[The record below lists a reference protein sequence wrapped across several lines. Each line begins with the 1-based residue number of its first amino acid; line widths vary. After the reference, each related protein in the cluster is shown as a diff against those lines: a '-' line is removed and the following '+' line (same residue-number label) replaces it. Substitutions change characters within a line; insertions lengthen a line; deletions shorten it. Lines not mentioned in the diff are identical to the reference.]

1 MLRRHLLKFLAAVF
15 CLSQLTLAVSAQTP
29 TGSYSD
35 VPIESPHY
43 EAIEYL
49 TDMGV
54 TTGVGGGRFAPDNTI
69 SFDEFIVML
78 MKTLQPEA
86 VAEEYSGNHWC
97 RQALWAAIHSGV
109 LNGPESERYQK
120 NGITRLEAWHLICRA
135 SNFNPYPAWCFTQ
148 QAPVFDIDADL
159 KYAMV
164 STGLYAELP
173 DVNQCMTRGETATL
187 LYRIATEDYIH
198 QQVPDLAVKVNMQM
212 LSPTCWRMRNK
223 RIYLECDRASTVLH
237 EFGHYM
243 EYDTKSDLKVDKVF
257 QQEHE
262 HAKILL
268 EDYAQT
274 NAREYFACAIEEY
287 FLNEEE
293 RHIFE
298 QELPLT
304 YALVE
309 DILLNYA

>member
-1 MLRRHLLKFLAAVF
+1 MSSKAKFASHGSLPIKRR
-15 CLSQLTLAVSAQTP
+15 
-29 TGSYSD
+29 
-35 VPIESPHY
+35 
-43 EAIEYL
+43 
-49 TDMGV
+49 
-54 TTGVGGGRFAPDNTI
+54 R
-69 SFDEFIVML
+69 
-78 MKTLQPEA
+78 
-86 VAEEYSGNHWC
+86 
-97 RQALWAAIHSGV
+97 ALGCQS
-109 LNGPESERYQK
+109 
-120 NGITRLEAWHLICRA
+120 
-135 SNFNPYPAWCFTQ
+135 
-148 QAPVFDIDADL
+148 
-159 KYAMV
+159 
-164 STGLYAELP
+164 
-173 DVNQCMTRGETATL
+173 
-187 LYRIATEDYIH
+187 
-198 QQVPDLAVKVNMQM
+198 
-212 LSPTCWRMRNK
+212 
-223 RIYLECDRASTVLH
+223 
-237 EFGHYM
+237 M

>member
-54 TTGVGGGRFAPDNTI
+54 TSGVGGGRFAPDNTI

-212 LSPTCWRMRNK
+212 LSPTCWRMRNEA
-223 RIYLECDRASTVLH
+223 IY
-237 EFGHYM
+237 
-243 EYDTKSDLKVDKVF
+243 DLAILPQKYVDEF
-257 QQEHE
+257 QQIGRAH
-262 HAKILL
+262 
-268 EDYAQT
+268 
-274 NAREYFACAIEEY
+274 
-287 FLNEEE
+287 
-293 RHIFE
+293 
-298 QELPLT
+298 
-304 YALVE
+304 V
-309 DILLNYA
+309 

>member
-1 MLRRHLLKFLAAVF
+1 MH
-15 CLSQLTLAVSAQTP
+15 
-29 TGSYSD
+29 
-35 VPIESPHY
+35 
-43 EAIEYL
+43 
-49 TDMGV
+49 
-54 TTGVGGGRFAPDNTI
+54 
-69 SFDEFIVML
+69 
-78 MKTLQPEA
+78 
-86 VAEEYSGNHWC
+86 
-97 RQALWAAIHSGV
+97 
-109 LNGPESERYQK
+109 
-120 NGITRLEAWHLICRA
+120 
-135 SNFNPYPAWCFTQ
+135 
-148 QAPVFDIDADL
+148 
-159 KYAMV
+159 
-164 STGLYAELP
+164 
-173 DVNQCMTRGETATL
+173 
-187 LYRIATEDYIH
+187 
-198 QQVPDLAVKVNMQM
+198 
-212 LSPTCWRMRNK
+212 
-223 RIYLECDRASTVLH
+223 
-237 EFGHYM
+237 M